1 MAKNPVITDIKQLQT
16 QLHMCQDKM
25 EQILVDYTT
34 GNTDLANKRLEMVIA
49 SLNNHAV
56 FGRTLAISTG
66 HPYAEENLEEIIEAT
81 HPVEIGFT
89 GNGWFLL
96 RLEPLAK
103 TKDTANK
110 AYIRSIIYPAMRKFF
125 SGKNFMRYDNYV
137 LIFQHVYSRD
147 RPVTYYRDYDNV
159 ETKSVTDAVAF
170 FTMVDDSPNHC
181 SVYHCCAT
189 GNKSCTEVYV
199 LPKEDFS
206 EWLRLE
212 NEMPAEGFPVTQ
224 QIPEDRQ
231 KNN

>member
-1 MAKNPVITDIKQLQT
+1 
-16 QLHMCQDKM
+16 
-25 EQILVDYTT
+25 
-34 GNTDLANKRLEMVIA
+34 
-49 SLNNHAV
+49 
-56 FGRTLAISTG
+56 
-66 HPYAEENLEEIIEAT
+66 
-81 HPVEIGFT
+81 
-89 GNGWFLL
+89 
-96 RLEPLAK
+96 
-103 TKDTANK
+103 
-110 AYIRSIIYPAMRKFF
+110 MRKFF
-125 SGKNFMRYDNYV
+125 SGKNFMRYDNCV
-137 LIFQHVYSRD
+137 LIFRHVYSRD

-212 NEMPAEGFPVTQ
+212 NEMPAEGFPVIQ

-231 KNN
+231 KNI